1 MIDRVFYEVAMH
13 NIGLA
18 VSPGCRLR
26 RKERNAQRHQE
37 DPLGDGRQTA
47 CQHGRGRI
55 QAPCP
60 WPDFPQVH
68 LQIDSKSDAGI
79 TLSSIL
85 ILFIIGSLPAAL
97 ALFHRYTKELRAE
110 PDMNIKL
117 EKYKKASI
125 IRLLVIGLGLV
136 AGVLFFYVLHSQSML
151 FCAGIAAIGLV
162 FCKPAE
168 VKIITDLEI
177 EETEE

>member
-1 MIDRVFYEVAMH
+1 MIQKILKTLQFIYYTIYITA
-13 NIGLA
+13 ILSA
-18 VSPGCRLR
+18 I
-26 RKERNAQRHQE
+26 
-37 DPLGDGRQTA
+37 LGYYVLYSG
-47 CQHGRGRI
+47 
-55 QAPCP
+55 
-60 WPDFPQVH
+60 

-85 ILFIIGSLPAAL
+85 ILFIIGSIPTAL

-162 FCKPAE
+162 FCKLAE